1 MDDSLLSDLK
11 LSLRLDP
18 DEEDDTILNR
28 NLTAAESYIK
38 GAIGNDDGL
47 MEGFYELDSVKRSY
61 EIAVIALASSYYT
74 FRSSG
79 MTGRVNTVNTVDMT
93 GNSIIAQLRGKY
105 LKEKERREADGSEHQ
120 S

>member
-1 MDDSLLSDLK
+1 MADSLLNDLK
-11 LSLRLDP
+11 LSLRLDS

-28 NLTAAESYIK
+28 NLTAAESYVK
-38 GAIGNDDGL
+38 GAIGSDDGL
-47 MEGFYELDSVKRSY
+47 MKGFYDLDNVKQSY

-74 FRSSG
+74 FRSSS
-79 MTGRVNTVNTVDMT
+79 MTGRVNTVDMT

-105 LKEKERREADGSEHQ
+105 LREKERREANGSEHQ

>member
-1 MDDSLLSDLK
+1 MADSLLNDLK

-47 MEGFYELDSVKRSY
+47 MKGFYELDSVKNSY

-79 MTGRVNTVNTVDMT
+79 MTGRVNTVDMT

>member
-1 MDDSLLSDLK
+1 MADSLLNDLK

-47 MEGFYELDSVKRSY
+47 MEGFYELDSVKNSY

-79 MTGRVNTVNTVDMT
+79 MTGRVNTVDMT

-105 LKEKERREADGSEHQ
+105 LKEKERREANGSEHQ

>member
-1 MDDSLLSDLK
+1 MADSLLNDLK
-11 LSLRLDP
+11 LSLRLGL

-28 NLTAAESYIK
+28 NLTAAESYVK
-38 GAIGNDDGL
+38 GAIGSDDGL
-47 MEGFYELDSVKRSY
+47 MKGFYDLDNVKQSY

-74 FRSSG
+74 FRSSS
-79 MTGRVNTVNTVDMT
+79 MTGRVNTVDMT

>member
-1 MDDSLLSDLK
+1 MDDLLLSDLK

-47 MEGFYELDSVKRSY
+47 MDGFYELDSVKHSY

-79 MTGRVNTVNTVDMT
+79 MTGRVNTVDMT
-93 GNSIIAQLRGKY
+93 SNSIIAQLRGKY
-105 LKEKERREADGSEHQ
+105 LKEKERREANGSEHQ

>member
-18 DEEDDTILNR
+18 DEEEDMILNR
-28 NLTAAESYIK
+28 NLIAAESYVK

-47 MEGFYELDSVKRSY
+47 MEGFYELDSVKQSY

-79 MTGRVNTVNTVDMT
+79 MTGRITTLFMT
-93 GNSIIAQLRGKY
+93 LDSIIAQFRGKY
-105 LKEKERREADGSEHQ
+105 L
-120 S
+120 

>member
-1 MDDSLLSDLK
+1 MVDSLLSDLK
-11 LSLRLDP
+11 LSLRLDS

-79 MTGRVNTVNTVDMT
+79 MTGRVNAVDMT

>member
-1 MDDSLLSDLK
+1 MTDSLLSDLK
-11 LSLRLDP
+11 LSLRLDS

-47 MEGFYELDSVKRSY
+47 MEGFYELDSVKHSY

-79 MTGRVNTVNTVDMT
+79 MTGRVNTVDMT

>member
-1 MDDSLLSDLK
+1 MADSLLNDLK

-28 NLTAAESYIK
+28 NLTAAESYVK

-47 MEGFYELDSVKRSY
+47 MKGFYELDSVKHSY

-79 MTGRVNTVNTVDMT
+79 MTGRINTVDMT

>member
-11 LSLRLDP
+11 LSLRLDS

-28 NLTAAESYIK
+28 NLIAAESYVK
-38 GAIGNDDGL
+38 GAIGSDDGL
-47 MEGFYELDSVKRSY
+47 MEGFYELDNVKQSY

-79 MTGRVNTVNTVDMT
+79 MTGRVNTVDMT

-105 LKEKERREADGSEHQ
+105 LKEKERREANGSGYQ

>member
-1 MDDSLLSDLK
+1 MADSLLNDLK

-47 MEGFYELDSVKRSY
+47 MEGFYELDSVKNSY

-79 MTGRVNTVNTVDMT
+79 MTGRVNTVDMT

>member
-1 MDDSLLSDLK
+1 MDDLLLSDLK

-47 MEGFYELDSVKRSY
+47 MKGFYELNSVKQSY

-79 MTGRVNTVNTVDMT
+79 MTGRVNTVDMT

-105 LKEKERREADGSEHQ
+105 LKEKERREANGSEHQ